1 MDIFTWLGSTA
12 LVNWL
17 LTTGWVYPWVISF
30 HSIGMG
36 FLVGV
41 MYMLCLRLLGFG
53 DFQVAPFERYM
64 LVVRIAFTI
73 SLFTGAILFVLQAEK
88 FFYSP
93 TFRIKML
100 LIVFALLS
108 TFFLTRALFGR
119 DAEWPGTGNAPGK
132 LRLMAALTLVFWTGA
147 IVAGRL
153 TAYLP

>member
-1 MDIFTWLGSTA
+1 MDIFTWLNGTA

-36 FLVGV
+36 FLVGI
-41 MYMLCLRLLGFG
+41 MYMLCLRLFGFG
-53 DFQVAPFERYM
+53 DFPVAPFERYM
-64 LVVRIAFTI
+64 LIVRIAFTV
-73 SLFTGAILFVLQAEK
+73 SLVTGATLFVLQAEK

-108 TFFLTRALFGR
+108 TFFLTRSLFGR
-119 DAEWPGTGNAPGK
+119 HARWSGNGDAPGGIRT
-132 LRLMAALTLVFWTGA
+132 LAALTFVFWTGA